1 MRCSLNLGV
10 SFSTFSRSDFFI
22 TSLLSACQQLSSAQL
37 YDESVCCHFL
47 ILCDA
52 ILVPFSPALLK
63 LRTCHINI
71 MMLLVCKCNAMGL
84 AISRS
89 KELVLSYVINI
100 ICFQFIPLRKLDYIL
115 SDYTCFIALLPL
127 PYADSFPGCLLRF
140 WKLVQ
145 FHISNQIQL
154 Q

>member
-22 TSLLSACQQLSSAQL
+22 TSLLSACQQLSLAQL
-37 YDESVCCHFL
+37 YESVCCHFL
-47 ILCDA
+47 ILCHA
-52 ILVPFSPALLK
+52 ILAPFSSVLLK
-63 LRTCHINI
+63 PRTCHVSI
-71 MMLLVCKCNAMGL
+71 MMLLICKCNGMGL

-89 KELVLSYVINI
+89 KDLVLNYVLDI
-100 ICFQFIPLRKLDYIL
+100 ICLQFIPLSKLDTIL
-115 SDYTCFIALLPL
+115 SDYTCLQHCCHNLMLIHFLDAFVC
-127 PYADSFPGCLLRF
+127 S

-145 FHISNQIQL
+145 FHMSNQIQL